1 MSETANEIRC
11 MLIPLHGDRLLLPN
25 AAVAEI
31 IGYRD
36 PDRIGIDESWL
47 KGKVNWHQRE
57 LPVIDF
63 ERMIGRPD
71 VAPGIRQRIAVCY
84 APDPQAKWPLYGIV
98 AQGIPRLLRVSE
110 DVIESATEGP
120 HGESA
125 IEMRLWIGGEALMVP
140 DFTFIQERLAVV

>member
-1 MSETANEIRC
+1 MSDSGNEIRC

-25 AAVAEI
+25 ASVAEV
-31 IGYRD
+31 IGYRE
-36 PDRIGIDESWL
+36 PDRVDIDESWL

-71 VAPGIRQRIAVCY
+71 LAPGIRQRITVCY
-84 APDPQAKWPLYGIV
+84 APDPKAKWPLFGIV

-110 DVIESATEGP
+110 QVIDSATEGP
-120 HGESA
+120 QGDSA
-125 IEMRLWIGGEALMVP
+125 IEMRVWVGGEPFMVP
-140 DFTFIQERLAVV
+140 DLGFLQRRLAPV